1 MPPAGRARL
10 RGSLHK
16 LTAPASALNTTRW
29 RLLTPK
35 REAETLAVEIDQ
47 HVEFKWC
54 SYDGVYLAGLSVI
67 Y

>member
-16 LTAPASALNTTRW
+16 LTAQASALKTSRW
-29 RLLTPK
+29 HLLTTK
-35 REAETLAVEIDQ
+35 REAETFAVEMGLHEEI
-47 HVEFKWC
+47 KWC